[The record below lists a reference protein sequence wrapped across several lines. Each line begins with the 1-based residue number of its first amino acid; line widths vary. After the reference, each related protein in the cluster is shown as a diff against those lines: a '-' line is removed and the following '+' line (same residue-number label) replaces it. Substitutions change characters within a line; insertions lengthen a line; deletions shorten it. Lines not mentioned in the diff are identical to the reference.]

1 MRMAIIAGRSTP
13 GLLTGLLAATACSST
28 GPGAGRIHP
37 RPALLSF
44 YGAVTEVQI
53 PITVQADVPFAVTAT
68 SFGGG
73 CRRLQRARE
82 AVADPSPA
90 PPRLM
95 RRLSGR
101 CRMVPC
107 TGGFFECG
115 SEH

>member
-1 MRMAIIAGRSTP
+1 MRMAIVAGRSTP

-28 GPGAGRIHP
+28 GPALAASIRGL
-37 RPALLSF
+37 ALLSF

-90 PPRLM
+90 PP
-95 RRLSGR
+95 G
-101 CRMVPC
+101 
-107 TGGFFECG
+107 
-115 SEH
+115 